1 MERMILTKHSL
12 VIGKF
17 DTYKIIRTLPASAGG
32 MASVS
37 FALNSRG
44 QEVVVKSPKIT
55 GDGNDDMRIDK
66 LRVEAEILKDV
77 SSSANQ
83 NCIVKYLDE
92 STQSNDF
99 FLVIEKINGKTLKE
113 IITLQPLAEK
123 AVLRYLENILKAL
136 NFLHKKNIIHR
147 DVKPNNIIVDP
158 LRGPILIDFG
168 AAKRGWTQMKTG
180 SETIIG
186 TLGWSCPHQF
196 KGGLSTSCDIYSTGA
211 VLFYMLTGKEPK
223 FYLNSKG
230 FLNKKPNEIRSGI
243 SNEVATL
250 VKNSIDPEH
259 QLVSSTDDMLAY
271 TGKSVAPSFTQP
283 YILLQ
288 GTKYQLKDET
298 DIGRVHQT
306 CDHNCRAVGFQTR
319 PAVPIDEGG
328 KNYISKHH
336 VRIWKDKN
344 GYFWI
349 QDLRSKN
356 GTAIFSSGSYRRL
369 TPGKKEILNPKSVV
383 ALCYNASKGAYVTF
397 TFHEQ

>member
-1 MERMILTKHSL
+1 MILTKHSL
-12 VIGKF
+12 VRGKF

-66 LRVEAEILKDV
+66 LRVEAEILKDI
-77 SSSANQ
+77 SSSASQ

-92 STQSNDF
+92 STQGNNL

-147 DVKPNNIIVDP
+147 DLKPNNIIVDP
-158 LRGPILIDFG
+158 MRGPILIDFG
-168 AAKRGWTQMKTG
+168 AAKQGWIQMKTG
-180 SETIIG
+180 TETIIG
-186 TLGWSCPHQF
+186 TVGWSCPHQF
-196 KGGLSTSCDIYSTGA
+196 KGGLRTSCDIYSAGA

-223 FYLNSKG
+223 FYMSHNGALT
-230 FLNKKPNEIRSGI
+230 KKPDEIQSGI
-243 SNEVATL
+243 STQVATL
-250 VKNSIDPEH
+250 VKNSLDPEH
-259 QLVSSTDDMLAY
+259 QLISSTEDMLSY
-271 TGKSVAPSFTQP
+271 IGKRAAPSFVQP

-288 GTKYQLKDET
+288 GTKYPLNDET
-298 DIGRVHQT
+298 DIGRVHQA
-306 CDHNCRAVGFQTR
+306 CDHNCRAVGYQTR
-319 PAVPIDEGG
+319 PAIPINEAG

-336 VRIWKDKN
+336 VRIWKDRN
-344 GYFWI
+344 SYFWI

-397 TFHEQ
+397 TFHER